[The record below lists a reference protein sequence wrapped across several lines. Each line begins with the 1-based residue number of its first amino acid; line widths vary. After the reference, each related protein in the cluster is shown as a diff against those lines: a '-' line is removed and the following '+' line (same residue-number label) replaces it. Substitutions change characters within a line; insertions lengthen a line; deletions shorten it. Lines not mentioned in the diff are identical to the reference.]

1 MSVIHASDAFMA
13 TQVLDLVLS
22 ERRKALSPREWKH
35 RLAGYGYSLA
45 QSEEGVVVTSLRTGT
60 PVCAVPGEITI

>member
-1 MSVIHASDAFMA
+1 MSVIHATDAFMA
-13 TQVLDLVLS
+13 AQILDLALS

-45 QSEEGVVVTSLRTGT
+45 ASDDGVMVTSLRTGR
-60 PVCAVPGEITI
+60 PLCAIPGEVTI

>member
-45 QSEEGVVVTSLRTGT
+45 QSDEGVVVTSLRTGT

>member
-13 TQVLDLVLS
+13 AQVLDLVLT

-35 RLAGYGYSLA
+35 RLAGYGYSLTQA
-45 QSEEGVVVTSLRTGT
+45 EGTVMVTSLRTGAA
-60 PVCAVPGEITI
+60 VCTVPGEVTA

>member
-1 MSVIHASDAFMA
+1 MSVIQASDAFMA

-35 RLAGYGYSLA
+35 RLAGYGYSLT
-45 QSEEGVVVTSLRTGT
+45 QHGGSVMVTSLRTGT
-60 PVCAVPGEITI
+60 PVCAVPGEMTV

>member
-1 MSVIHASDAFMA
+1 MSVINASDAFMA
-13 TQVLDLVLS
+13 AQILDLALS

-45 QSEEGVVVTSLRTGT
+45 TSDQGVVVTSLRTGT
-60 PVCAVPGEITI
+60 PLCAIPGEVAI